1 MTHPR
6 SYALKTSPPGLAWS
20 SPIDITSL
28 LHPVPPSPWATTQH
42 VHAVRGNYSGQS
54 QRGNNYQHREVGIQL
69 SSSIKNSCNMV
80 HEITINMVHEI
91 TINMVHEITINT
103 ERLPPCIRLYILHTM
118 QYAQVQI
125 PVIQQGS
132 INRLKEIISTL
143 SEYTRKQIS
152 STLIELLFSC
162 SWWVPN
168 HLFCKFVFTDFQIT
182 PPPPPQPP
190 ESNPLNTVLLFAW
203 QRELRSDMFHSRWK
217 SVQNKRPFVG
227 ILATHWHWQGYCHQE
242 KTRLHFLFLLVCL
255 FCKCLWTKW
264 PIKTQHKFWPSW
276 HPLHQLLP
284 LQGTPPETKIN
295 PCMCVWVQGCAED
308 LDRLFFFEGGGGCIQ
323 GSFGTPP
330 FLLTQRLTT
339 HAYTLHT
346 LLMNLQHRPQ
356 YLEGLFEVLRFA
368 FLQGPQSVLDD
379 VGPWDHD
386 HKHGTDGVDGHEESH
401 QVASVHLLHGI
412 LHNNAGQVNASCIS
426 QDSYRQG

>member
-1 MTHPR
+1 
-6 SYALKTSPPGLAWS
+6 
-20 SPIDITSL
+20 
-28 LHPVPPSPWATTQH
+28 
-42 VHAVRGNYSGQS
+42 
-54 QRGNNYQHREVGIQL
+54 
-69 SSSIKNSCNMV
+69 MV

-308 LDRLFFFEGGGGCIQ
+308 LDRLFFFEGGGGAFKDHLVPLP
-323 GSFGTPP
+323 SFSHRDSPHTHTHYTRCSRTCNTDHNTLRG
-330 FLLTQRLTT
+330 FLKSCG
-339 HAYTLHT
+339 LH
-346 LLMNLQHRPQ
+346 
-356 YLEGLFEVLRFA
+356 FSKVLRVSLTMLARETMITSMALTGSMGMKSPIKLRRFTSSMAFCITMQVRSMLPA
-368 FLQGPQSVLDD
+368 FLKTQ
-379 VGPWDHD
+379 
-386 HKHGTDGVDGHEESH
+386 
-401 QVASVHLLHGI
+401 
-412 LHNNAGQVNASCIS
+412 
-426 QDSYRQG
+426 YRQG